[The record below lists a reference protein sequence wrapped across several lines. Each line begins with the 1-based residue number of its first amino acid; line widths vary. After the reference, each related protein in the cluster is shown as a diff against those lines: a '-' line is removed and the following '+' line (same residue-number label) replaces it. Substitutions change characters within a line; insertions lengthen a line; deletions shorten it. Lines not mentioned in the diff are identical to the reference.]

1 MSRAARRRRGG
12 FGVSVGVDRR
22 AAAEAG
28 ACTVCTETPR
38 GTTALV
44 DVASATES
52 IGGWGREGIAANR
65 SSAKGYVSQHP
76 PSIGSWA
83 EDEEAVATAA
93 NRLLLA
99 QDWQGALNGFTALLR
114 RQQGVADRP
123 DYWMRAGVAL
133 LHLGRLREAAAHLL
147 LAATLPP
154 PPLNSVAGDAADSD
168 LGASATAARALLA
181 LGRTAA
187 ARAALER
194 APLPGSKPA
203 HLPSKP
209 ALNAARGSKPAVDA
223 AAALVLEEVAA
234 AERSAA
240 DAAALLD
247 GPLQAPTLAS
257 GYRGMPP
264 PPPPPPAAAE
274 TAGGEEDFA
283 AAAPTRTAA
292 ELAGRAAELAGRTA
306 ELSPAA
312 ALPTVMPFKF
322 NVQSREA
329 MEALAMACITNK
341 SPALPKVV
349 NRGELLEVNVR
360 TR

>member
-28 ACTVCTETPR
+28 ACTVCTETSR

-203 HLPSKP
+203 
-209 ALNAARGSKPAVDA
+209 VDA

-257 GYRGMPP
+257 GYMRMPP
-264 PPPPPPAAAE
+264 PPPPAAAAAAAE

-283 AAAPTRTAA
+283 AAAPTPTAA
-292 ELAGRAAELAGRTA
+292 ELAGRVAELAGRAA

-322 NVQSREA
+322 NMRSREA

-341 SPALPKVV
+341 SPALPTVMIS
-349 NRGELLEVNVR
+349 GELLEVNVR

>member
-28 ACTVCTETPR
+28 DCTVCTETPR

-65 SSAKGYVSQHP
+65 SSAKDYVSQHP

-194 APLPGSKPA
+194 ALLP
-203 HLPSKP
+203 
-209 ALNAARGSKPAVDA
+209 GSKPAVDA

-257 GYRGMPP
+257 GYMRMPP
-264 PPPPPPAAAE
+264 PPPAAAAAAE

-322 NVQSREA
+322 NLRSREA
-329 MEALAMACITNK
+329 MEALAMARITNK
-341 SPALPKVV
+341 SPALPTVMFTGV
-349 NRGELLEVNVR
+349 YVR